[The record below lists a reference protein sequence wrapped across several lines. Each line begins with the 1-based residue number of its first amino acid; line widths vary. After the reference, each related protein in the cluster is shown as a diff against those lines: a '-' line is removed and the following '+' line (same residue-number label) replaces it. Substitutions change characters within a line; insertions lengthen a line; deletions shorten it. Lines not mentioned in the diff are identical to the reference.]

1 MLEQVGRLELT
12 GIRLP
17 RQHVSRGRLVGEL
30 IGSPVG
36 VIEAAAGYGKSV
48 LAGEYQAAL
57 GVACA
62 WVSLGPPDDDP
73 SVLVSSLRRAFRA
86 AKLSDLYS
94 ALDGGDPERWPDR
107 FLDALAGQADP
118 LLVVLDDAHHLSGHP
133 SAALVMRIAKG
144 ISLPHRLLVTGR
156 WIPDQLDLPGGV
168 VGAASPGVADLT
180 FSAAETAELVGQIL
194 GREPAEHEV
203 RALTEAA
210 GGWASALIL
219 AASAMRD
226 GTQGQAVPLP
236 TSRGVIAALIDG
248 VLRSLPPAR
257 RDALCQLAHLPFLSP
272 ELTQALT
279 GQAGMF
285 EAMVDAGVPLLHTAM
300 NRWEMPGP
308 VTAYLATLAPLR
320 PRGRRRG
327 GDGLP
332 QGRQSARRDQ
342 DAARRRPRRAGGFA
356 AGRP

>member
-86 AKLSDLYS
+86 AKLSDLYP

-107 FLDALAGQADP
+107 FLDALAGLADP

-144 ISLPHRLLVTGR
+144 ITLPHRLLVTGR

-168 VGAASPGVADLT
+168 VGAAGLWPGADIDHGRNRLKNLL
-180 FSAAETAELVGQIL
+180 SRLRAAVGDVLV
-194 GREPAEHEV
+194 READSV
-203 RALTEAA
+203 VLAA
-210 GGWASALIL
+210 GAES
-219 AASAMRD
+219 D
-226 GTQGQAVPLP
+226 
-236 TSRGVIAALIDG
+236 IAAFEDE
-248 VLRSLPPAR
+248 AR
-257 RDALCQLAHLPFLSP
+257 RA
-272 ELTQALT
+272 
-279 GQAGMF
+279 
-285 EAMVDAGVPLLHTAM
+285 
-300 NRWEMPGP
+300 
-308 VTAYLATLAPLR
+308 LATLASGEGLHAAMLARTAVDRYRGDLLPDDRYQPWAAEPRERLR
-320 PRGRRRG
+320 LRYLELLDLLAAQAEASGEADEAARLIQRAIGSEPYDEERYLR
-327 GDGLP
+327 LAALFAE
-332 QGRQSARRDQ
+332 QGRSGSSRAVL
-342 DAARRRPRRAGGFA
+342 RRARAVLGETRLA
-356 AGRP
+356 TPH